1 MQAWRR
7 GRTGKVVAD
16 PKENSGTEREE
27 DAETIAAYFELHG
40 ISSTALIAGTMDHV
54 RTHLPFTCFHFT
66 FFVGKMEIEIPTPRR
81 RPSFLPSLHFR
92 FWDLLLTLLR
102 TLNAPCS

>member
-1 MQAWRR
+1 MSVCFFFFSLFNCVPDQIVLTPAVHPSHTQMQAWRR

-54 RTHLPFTCFHFT
+54 RTHLPFTCFHFLC
-66 FFVGKMEIEIPTPRR
+66 GENG
-81 RPSFLPSLHFR
+81 
-92 FWDLLLTLLR
+92 D
-102 TLNAPCS
+102 